1 MAWKAELKKYIPHN
15 TAIKMN
21 ENTPRTKSALPL
33 MTVLFKI
40 SQKKDEPKSCR
51 FPFELLNGTCFNY
64 TASVCVKKRRYLVG
78 YF

>member
-51 FPFELLNGTCFNY
+51 FPFNPLMAL
-64 TASVCVKKRRYLVG
+64 VLIIQRQCVSKSADT
-78 YF
+78 